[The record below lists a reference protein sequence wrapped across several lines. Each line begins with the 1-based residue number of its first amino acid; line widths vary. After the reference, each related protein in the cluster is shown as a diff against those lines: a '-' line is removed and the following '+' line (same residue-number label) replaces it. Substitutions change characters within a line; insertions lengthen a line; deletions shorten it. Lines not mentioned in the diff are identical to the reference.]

1 MNLVQINEHL
11 KNVPLQALMGYANG
25 QDPIV
30 PAYMA
35 TGEMKR
41 REVMQQKHDQS
52 QQASQGQTT
61 TVKEQV
67 EQQAGLMA
75 LQQQQQ
81 QQAQEQMMQQAQA
94 QPMPT
99 PPETP
104 QPVPQGEEEP
114 IFAMG
119 GIAQL
124 PVNYDFASGGIIAFS
139 GEGRSD
145 VPVVEETEEEKLR
158 KIQEL
163 LTQRFPSTQGVKPPP
178 EAPLPQQTIQTEP
191 AQGKKPMTLE
201 ELMSG
206 SDTME
211 AASQALKPQSI
222 EEIDA
227 ARLRARELAGV
238 QGEYGA
244 EQKRRLGE
252 EEAQYQAMLKDRNF
266 DNLLA
271 VLSGMGRG
279 GLGGAAPAYL
289 QSKAAQ
295 QAADMAQ
302 KRRMTEQYGTID
314 KGARDEG
321 MAAAAGLTSELSK
334 QRGVM
339 SEAGTKYAGLAIE
352 NLNAKT
358 QADQRYA
365 REIQL
370 AKDRNA
376 SELELQKMRSDH
388 DLKLEEIRRKNA
400 NALAQFQANAPTDE
414 QRNLKSYLASWNK
427 NPANKG
433 KSEID
438 GIAQYWLDKQGGPT
452 GGNRPLIVGLNQL
465 LESYQEDLK
474 GLELQ
479 PETNPEKKRLRG
491 LVEKTRKDLELAL
504 GIGLPSIAGS
514 KKLPDGFVPDQPGR

>member
-1 MNLVQINEHL
+1 
-11 KNVPLQALMGYANG
+11 
-25 QDPIV
+25 
-30 PAYMA
+30 
-35 TGEMKR
+35 
-41 REVMQQKHDQS
+41 
-52 QQASQGQTT
+52 
-61 TVKEQV
+61 
-67 EQQAGLMA
+67 
-75 LQQQQQ
+75 
-81 QQAQEQMMQQAQA
+81 
-94 QPMPT
+94 
-99 PPETP
+99 
-104 QPVPQGEEEP
+104 
-114 IFAMG
+114 
-119 GIAQL
+119 
-124 PVNYDFASGGIIAFS
+124 
-139 GEGRSD
+139 
-145 VPVVEETEEEKLR
+145 
-158 KIQEL
+158 
-163 LTQRFPSTQGVKPPP
+163 
-178 EAPLPQQTIQTEP
+178 
-191 AQGKKPMTLE
+191 MTLE

-206 SDTME
+206 SDTMA

-238 QGEYGA
+238 KGEYGA

-321 MAAAAGLTSELSK
+321 MAAATGLTSELSK

-376 SELELQKMRSDH
+376 SELELQKIRSDH
-388 DLKLEEIRRKNA
+388 DLKLEDIRRKNA
-400 NALAQFQANAPTDE
+400 NDLAQFQANAPTDE

-433 KSEID
+433 KLEID

>member
-124 PVNYDFASGGIIAFS
+124 PVNYDFASGGIIAFA

-158 KIQEL
+158 KIREL

-238 QGEYGA
+238 KGEYGA

-321 MAAAAGLTSELSK
+321 MAAATGLTSELSK

-376 SELELQKMRSDH
+376 SELELQKIRSDH
-388 DLKLEEIRRKNA
+388 DLKLEDIRRKNA
-400 NALAQFQANAPTDE
+400 NALEGFRQRAPTDE
-414 QRNLKSYLASWNK
+414 QRNFEAYLARWNK
-427 NPANKG
+427 NPENKG
-433 KSEID
+433 KPETEAF
-438 GIAQYWLDKQGGPT
+438 AQYSMDRVGGPGRGDKPYIT
-452 GGNRPLIVGLNQL
+452 GLNQL
-465 LESYQEDLK
+465 LESYQKDLEDITL
-474 GLELQ
+474 
-479 PETNPEKKRLRG
+479 PESEKVRIRG
-491 LVEKTRKDLELAL
+491 LIAKTRKDLEAAVSK
-504 GIGLPSIAGS
+504 GLPSALSGGNVDTNNPLL
-514 KKLPDGFVPDQPGR
+514 K